1 MIDHRYM
8 TKKLLIVILSRDT
21 ATKEMESKAM
31 NKKIFKKI
39 LFSLFF
45 FFTGFE
51 PVPSGYTSILYS
63 LGWLTKPLSYL
74 GSLYHRYTI
83 HLNTNC

>member
-1 MIDHRYM
+1 M
-8 TKKLLIVILSRDT
+8 IVILSTDT

-31 NKKIFKKI
+31 NKKIYKHI
-39 LFSLFF
+39 IF

-51 PVPSGYTSILYS
+51 PVPSGYSSTLYA

-74 GSLYHRYTI
+74 GSLNHRYTI